1 MRIRVSKIRGA
12 SCTEWMGAGLG
23 RRQGVREGWGMPVF
37 GLQGRGGSDPLSP
50 LKDQKEAALGGHNT
64 SWANRLE
71 AVKTANSKNRPE
83 T

>member
-37 GLQGRGGSDPLSP
+37 GLQGRGGS
-50 LKDQKEAALGGHNT
+50 ALFP
-64 SWANRLE
+64 R
-71 AVKTANSKNRPE
+71 
-83 T
+83 